1 MKWCNNVSCTVV
13 NTEAV
18 SILAHKV
25 QSCSSEKVRK
35 FIYVY
40 IKTQVFCFPQNGNLT
55 LPTVGVN
62 SKRNRKQKRPLEL
75 GSRGSDTLQEIHM
88 TSAHFSVR

>member
-1 MKWCNNVSCTVV
+1 M

-18 SILAHKV
+18 SILVHKV
-25 QSCSSEKVRK
+25 QSCSSEKVRE

-40 IKTQVFCFPQNGNLT
+40 IKPQDFCFPQNENLT

-62 SKRNRKQKRPLEL
+62 SKRNRKQKSPLEL
-75 GSRGSDTLQEIHM
+75 G
-88 TSAHFSVR
+88 